1 MKFRVLVGSLLVWG
15 SLPGWAMPG
24 CSMPDCSMSD
34 CSMSGCSMSGCS
46 KLGRTMSGCSMSG
59 CSKLG
64 RTMSGCS
71 MSGRTM
77 LGRTMSGWGTLA
89 LSGARSSCASGPSLE
104 HLKKIE
110 ESPSFEHSKKIEES
124 PSLEH
129 LKKIEES
136 PSSQERKGDRKADA
150 EQLARALDYFASEK
164 FHESLVLLQP
174 LNRRYKL
181 NPRYRAYLAVCLY
194 YEWEYAEAIRLF
206 DEVLPLLQGLAPHE
220 LSLYY
225 WMDAESYFALQ
236 QYDRALPL
244 YGKMLPL
251 CRDNEKPDAYYRL
264 GFCHLF
270 AAEASGASSSEKVSG
285 SSESSGASE
294 KASGSSEK
302 ASGSSESSG
311 SSAEERKK
319 AKECFEL
326 SLEGYL
332 KYRNTPNE
340 QARIAQIRHMI
351 GGLK

>member
-1 MKFRVLVGSLLVWG
+1 
-15 SLPGWAMPG
+15 MPG
-24 CSMPDCSMSD
+24 
-34 CSMSGCSMSGCS
+34 
-46 KLGRTMSGCSMSG
+46 L
-59 CSKLG
+59 
-64 RTMSGCS
+64 
-71 MSGRTM
+71 
-77 LGRTMSGWGTLA
+77 GTLA
-89 LSGARSSCASGPSLE
+89 LSGSRSSCAFSPSLA
-104 HLKKIE
+104 
-110 ESPSFEHSKKIEES
+110 HSKKIEES
-124 PSLEH
+124 P
-129 LKKIEES
+129 IF
-136 PSSQERKGDRKADA
+136 QEKKGDRKADA
-150 EQLARALDYFASEK
+150 EQLARALDYFSSEK
-164 FHESLVLLQP
+164 FHECLVLLQP

-194 YEWEYAEAIRLF
+194 YEWEYDEAVKLF
-206 DEVLPLLQGLAPHE
+206 DEVIPLLQGVAPHE

-244 YGKMLPL
+244 YEKMLPL

-270 AAEASGASSSEKVSG
+270 AAESSGASSSEKASDSSESSEASSSEKVSG
-285 SSESSGASE
+285 SSESLEAST
-294 KASGSSEK
+294 A
-302 ASGSSESSG
+302 
-311 SSAEERKK
+311 ERKK

>member
-1 MKFRVLVGSLLVWG
+1 MKFRVLVCCLLVWG
-15 SLPGWAMPG
+15 SLPGCSMTGWAMSD
-24 CSMPDCSMSD
+24 CSKPDCSMSD
-34 CSMSGCSMSGCS
+34 CSMPG
-46 KLGRTMSGCSMSG
+46 L
-59 CSKLG
+59 
-64 RTMSGCS
+64 
-71 MSGRTM
+71 
-77 LGRTMSGWGTLA
+77 GTLA
-89 LSGARSSCASGPSLE
+89 LSGSRSSCAFSPSL
-104 HLKKIE
+104 
-110 ESPSFEHSKKIEES
+110 EHSKKIEES
-124 PSLEH
+124 PSF
-129 LKKIEES
+129 
-136 PSSQERKGDRKADA
+136 QEKKGDRNADA
-150 EQLARALDYFASEK
+150 EQLARALDYFSSEK
-164 FHESLVLLQP
+164 FHECLVLLQP

-194 YEWEYAEAIRLF
+194 YEWEYDEAVKLF
-206 DEVLPLLQGLAPHE
+206 DEVIPLLQGVAPHE

-270 AAEASGASSSEKVSG
+270 AAE
-285 SSESSGASE
+285 SSGAS
-294 KASGSSEK
+294 SSEK

-311 SSAEERKK
+311 ASNVERKK

-340 QARIAQIRHMI
+340 KARIAQIRHMV

>member
-1 MKFRVLVGSLLVWG
+1 MKFRVLVCSLLVWG
-15 SLPGWAMPG
+15 SLPGCSMPGCSKLCRTMPG
-24 CSMPDCSMSD
+24 CSMP
-34 CSMSGCSMSGCS
+34 GCS
-46 KLGRTMSGCSMSG
+46 KLCRTMSGCSMMGYS
-59 CSKLG
+59 
-64 RTMSGCS
+64 
-71 MSGRTM
+71 
-77 LGRTMSGWGTLA
+77 MSGWGTLA
-89 LSGARSSCASGPSLE
+89 LSGSRSSCASGPSLE

-110 ESPSFEHSKKIEES
+110 ESPSLEHLKKIEES
-124 PSLEH
+124 LSFEH
-129 LKKIEES
+129 SKKIEES
-136 PSSQERKGDRKADA
+136 PSSQERKSDKKADA
-150 EQLARALDYFASEK
+150 EQLARALDYFSSEK
-164 FHESLVLLQP
+164 FHECLILLQP

-206 DEVLPLLQGLAPHE
+206 DEVLPQLQGLAPHE

-244 YGKMLPL
+244 YEKMLPL
-251 CRDNEKPDAYYRL
+251 CRDNEKPDAYYRM

-294 KASGSSEK
+294 KASGSS
-302 ASGSSESSG
+302 
-311 SSAEERKK
+311 AEERKK

-332 KYRNTPNE
+332 KYRNTPKE
-340 QARIAQIRHMI
+340 KARIAQIRHMI

>member
-15 SLPGWAMPG
+15 SLLGCSMPGWAM
-24 CSMPDCSMSD
+24 
-34 CSMSGCSMSGCS
+34 SGS
-46 KLGRTMSGCSMSG
+46 
-59 CSKLG
+59 SKLG

-110 ESPSFEHSKKIEES
+110 ESPS
-124 PSLEH
+124 
-129 LKKIEES
+129 
-136 PSSQERKGDRKADA
+136 SQERKSDKKADA
-150 EQLARALDYFASEK
+150 EQLARALDYFSSEK
-164 FHESLVLLQP
+164 FHECLILLQP

-194 YEWEYAEAIRLF
+194 YEWEYDEAVKLF
-206 DEVLPLLQGLAPHE
+206 DEVIPLLQGLAPHE

-244 YGKMLPL
+244 YEKMLPL

-285 SSESSGASE
+285 SSESSGA
-294 KASGSSEK
+294 SEK

>member
-1 MKFRVLVGSLLVWG
+1 MKLRILVGSLLVWG
-15 SLPGWAMPG
+15 SLLG
-24 CSMPDCSMSD
+24 CSMPGLAMSGSSMSD
-34 CSMSGCSMSGCS
+34 CSMPGVGI
-46 KLGRTMSGCSMSG
+46 
-59 CSKLG
+59 
-64 RTMSGCS
+64 
-71 MSGRTM
+71 
-77 LGRTMSGWGTLA
+77 LA
-89 LSGARSSCASGPSLE
+89 LSGSRSFCA
-104 HLKKIE
+104 
-110 ESPSFEHSKKIEES
+110 FS

-129 LKKIEES
+129 SKKIEES
-136 PSSQERKGDRKADA
+136 PSSQERKSDKKADA

-164 FHESLVLLQP
+164 FHECLVLLQP

-206 DEVLPLLQGLAPHE
+206 DEVIPQLQGLAPHE

-244 YGKMLPL
+244 YEKMLPL
-251 CRDNEKPDAYYRL
+251 CRDNEKPDAYYRM

-270 AAEASGASSSEKVSG
+270 AEESLGAST
-285 SSESSGASE
+285 A
-294 KASGSSEK
+294 
-302 ASGSSESSG
+302 
-311 SSAEERKK
+311 ERKK

-340 QARIAQIRHMI
+340 KARIAQIRHMI

>member
-15 SLPGWAMPG
+15 SFPGCSMAGCSMPGWAMSG
-24 CSMPDCSMSD
+24 SSMSD
-34 CSMSGCSMSGCS
+34 CSMPGVGI
-46 KLGRTMSGCSMSG
+46 
-59 CSKLG
+59 
-64 RTMSGCS
+64 
-71 MSGRTM
+71 
-77 LGRTMSGWGTLA
+77 LA
-89 LSGARSSCASGPSLE
+89 LSGSRSFCA
-104 HLKKIE
+104 
-110 ESPSFEHSKKIEES
+110 FS

-129 LKKIEES
+129 SKKIEES
-136 PSSQERKGDRKADA
+136 PSSQERKSDKKADA
-150 EQLARALDYFASEK
+150 EQLARALDYFSSEK
-164 FHESLVLLQP
+164 FHECLVLLQP

-206 DEVLPLLQGLAPHE
+206 DEVIPLLQGLAPHE

-285 SSESSGASE
+285 SSESLGA
-294 KASGSSEK
+294 SEK

-340 QARIAQIRHMI
+340 KARIAQIRHMI

>member
-15 SLPGWAMPG
+15 SFPG
-24 CSMPDCSMSD
+24 CSMAGWAMSDCSKPDCSMSD
-34 CSMSGCSMSGCS
+34 CSMPGVE
-46 KLGRTMSGCSMSG
+46 
-59 CSKLG
+59 
-64 RTMSGCS
+64 
-71 MSGRTM
+71 
-77 LGRTMSGWGTLA
+77 TLA
-89 LSGARSSCASGPSLE
+89 LSGSRSSCAFSPSLA
-104 HLKKIE
+104 
-110 ESPSFEHSKKIEES
+110 HSKKIEES
-124 PSLEH
+124 PTF
-129 LKKIEES
+129 
-136 PSSQERKGDRKADA
+136 QEKKGDRKEDA

-164 FHESLVLLQP
+164 FHECLVLLQP

-206 DEVLPLLQGLAPHE
+206 DEVIPQLQGLAPHE

-244 YGKMLPL
+244 YEKMLPV
-251 CRDNEKPDAYYRL
+251 CWENEKPDAYYRL

-285 SSESSGASE
+285 SSESLGASE
-294 KASGSSEK
+294 KASGSSE
-302 ASGSSESSG
+302 SSD

-340 QARIAQIRHMI
+340 KARIAQIRHML

>member
-1 MKFRVLVGSLLVWG
+1 MKLRILVGSLLVWG
-15 SLPGWAMPG
+15 SFPG
-24 CSMPDCSMSD
+24 CSMAGWAMSDCSKPDCSKPDCSMSD
-34 CSMSGCSMSGCS
+34 CSMPGVE
-46 KLGRTMSGCSMSG
+46 
-59 CSKLG
+59 
-64 RTMSGCS
+64 
-71 MSGRTM
+71 
-77 LGRTMSGWGTLA
+77 TLA
-89 LSGARSSCASGPSLE
+89 LSGGRSFCAFSPSL
-104 HLKKIE
+104 
-110 ESPSFEHSKKIEES
+110 EHSKKIEES
-124 PSLEH
+124 ASF
-129 LKKIEES
+129 
-136 PSSQERKGDRKADA
+136 QEKKGDRMADA

-164 FHESLVLLQP
+164 FHECLVLLQP

-206 DEVLPLLQGLAPHE
+206 DEVIPLLQGLAPHE

-244 YGKMLPL
+244 YGKMLPI
-251 CRDNEKPDAYYRL
+251 CWENEKPDAYYRL

-270 AAEASGASSSEKVSG
+270 AAESSEASSSGKVSGSSESSGASEKVSG
-285 SSESSGASE
+285 SSESSGASNV
-294 KASGSSEK
+294 
-302 ASGSSESSG
+302 
-311 SSAEERKK
+311 ERKK

-340 QARIAQIRHMI
+340 KARIAQIRHMI

>member
-1 MKFRVLVGSLLVWG
+1 MKFRVLVGSLLIWG
-15 SLPGWAMPG
+15 SVPG
-24 CSMPDCSMSD
+24 CSMTGWAMSDCSKPGCSKPDCSKPDCSKPDCSKPDCSMSDCSKPDCSMSD
-34 CSMSGCSMSGCS
+34 CSMPG
-46 KLGRTMSGCSMSG
+46 L
-59 CSKLG
+59 
-64 RTMSGCS
+64 
-71 MSGRTM
+71 
-77 LGRTMSGWGTLA
+77 GTLA
-89 LSGARSSCASGPSLE
+89 LSGSRSSCAFSPSLA
-104 HLKKIE
+104 
-110 ESPSFEHSKKIEES
+110 HSKKIEES
-124 PSLEH
+124 PTF
-129 LKKIEES
+129 
-136 PSSQERKGDRKADA
+136 QEKKGDRKADA
-150 EQLARALDYFASEK
+150 EQLARALDYFSSEK
-164 FHESLVLLQP
+164 FHECLVLLQP

-194 YEWEYAEAIRLF
+194 YEWEYDEAVKLF
-206 DEVLPLLQGLAPHE
+206 DEVIPLLQGVAPHE

-251 CRDNEKPDAYYRL
+251 CRDNEKPDAYYRM

-270 AAEASGASSSEKVSG
+270 AAESSGASSSEKASGSSESSGASSSEKVSG
-285 SSESSGASE
+285 SSESLGAST
-294 KASGSSEK
+294 A
-302 ASGSSESSG
+302 
-311 SSAEERKK
+311 ERKK

>member
-1 MKFRVLVGSLLVWG
+1 MKLRILVGSLLVWG
-15 SLPGWAMPG
+15 SFPG
-24 CSMPDCSMSD
+24 CSMAGWAMSDCSKPGSSMSD
-34 CSMSGCSMSGCS
+34 CSMPGV
-46 KLGRTMSGCSMSG
+46 
-59 CSKLG
+59 
-64 RTMSGCS
+64 
-71 MSGRTM
+71 
-77 LGRTMSGWGTLA
+77 GTLA
-89 LSGARSSCASGPSLE
+89 LSWSRSSCAFSPSL
-104 HLKKIE
+104 
-110 ESPSFEHSKKIEES
+110 EHSKKIEES
-124 PSLEH
+124 PSF
-129 LKKIEES
+129 
-136 PSSQERKGDRKADA
+136 QEKKGDRKEDA

-164 FHESLVLLQP
+164 FHECLVLLQP

-206 DEVLPLLQGLAPHE
+206 DEVLPQLQGLAPHE

-244 YGKMLPL
+244 YEKMLPV
-251 CRDNEKPDAYYRL
+251 CWENEKPDAYYRL

-285 SSESSGASE
+285 SSESLGASE
-294 KASGSSEK
+294 KASGSSE
-302 ASGSSESSG
+302 SSD

-340 QARIAQIRHMI
+340 KARIAQIRHMI

>member
-1 MKFRVLVGSLLVWG
+1 MKFRVLVCSLLVWG
-15 SLPGWAMPG
+15 SLPGSSIPG
-24 CSMPDCSMSD
+24 RTIPGSSIPGRTMLSWSMP
-34 CSMSGCSMSGCS
+34 
-46 KLGRTMSGCSMSG
+46 GRTMSDRTMSDRTMPGSSMPGSSMLSRTMPSRSMSG
-59 CSKLG
+59 L
-64 RTMSGCS
+64 
-71 MSGRTM
+71 
-77 LGRTMSGWGTLA
+77 GTLA
-89 LSGARSSCASGPSLE
+89 FSGSRSSCAFSPSLL
-104 HLKKIE
+104 HSKKIE
-110 ESPSFEHSKKIEES
+110 EGPSLVHSKKIEES
-124 PSLEH
+124 LSFQE
-129 LKKIEES
+129 KKSE
-136 PSSQERKGDRKADA
+136 RKADA
-150 EQLARALDYFASEK
+150 ELLARALDYFSSEK
-164 FHESLVLLQP
+164 FHECLVLLQP

-206 DEVLPLLQGLAPHE
+206 DEVIPQLQGVAPHE

-244 YGKMLPL
+244 YEKMLPL

-270 AAEASGASSSEKVSG
+270 AAESFGAS
-285 SSESSGASE
+285 
-294 KASGSSEK
+294 SSEK

-332 KYRNTPNE
+332 KYRNTPKE
-340 QARIAQIRHMI
+340 KARIAQIRHMI

>member
-15 SLPGWAMPG
+15 SFPG
-24 CSMPDCSMSD
+24 CSMAGWAMSDCSKPDCSMSD
-34 CSMSGCSMSGCS
+34 CSMPGV
-46 KLGRTMSGCSMSG
+46 
-59 CSKLG
+59 
-64 RTMSGCS
+64 
-71 MSGRTM
+71 
-77 LGRTMSGWGTLA
+77 GTLA
-89 LSGARSSCASGPSLE
+89 LSGSRSSCAFSPSLA
-104 HLKKIE
+104 
-110 ESPSFEHSKKIEES
+110 HSKKIEES
-124 PSLEH
+124 PTF
-129 LKKIEES
+129 
-136 PSSQERKGDRKADA
+136 QEKKGDRKEDA

-164 FHESLVLLQP
+164 FHECLVLLQP

-206 DEVLPLLQGLAPHE
+206 DEVIPLLQGVAPHE

-225 WMDAESYFALQ
+225 WMDAESNFALQ

-251 CRDNEKPDAYYRL
+251 CSDNEKPDAYYRM

-270 AAEASGASSSEKVSG
+270 AAESSGASSSEKASG
-285 SSESSGASE
+285 SSESSGTS
-294 KASGSSEK
+294 SSEK

-340 QARIAQIRHMI
+340 KARIAQIRHML

>member
-15 SLPGWAMPG
+15 SLPGWAVPG
-24 CSMPDCSMSD
+24 WAMSDCSMSD
-34 CSMSGCSMSGCS
+34 CSKPDCSMPG
-46 KLGRTMSGCSMSG
+46 L
-59 CSKLG
+59 
-64 RTMSGCS
+64 
-71 MSGRTM
+71 
-77 LGRTMSGWGTLA
+77 GTLA
-89 LSGARSSCASGPSLE
+89 LSGARSSCAFSPSLA
-104 HLKKIE
+104 
-110 ESPSFEHSKKIEES
+110 HSKKIEES
-124 PSLEH
+124 PTF
-129 LKKIEES
+129 
-136 PSSQERKGDRKADA
+136 QEKKGDRKADA

-164 FHESLVLLQP
+164 FHECLVLLQP

-194 YEWEYAEAIRLF
+194 YEWEYDEAVKLF
-206 DEVLPLLQGLAPHE
+206 DEVIPLLQGVAPHE

-244 YGKMLPL
+244 YEKMLPL
-251 CRDNEKPDAYYRL
+251 CRDNEKPDAYYRM

-270 AAEASGASSSEKVSG
+270 AAESLGASSSEKVSG
-285 SSESSGASE
+285 SSESSG
-294 KASGSSEK
+294 
-302 ASGSSESSG
+302 
-311 SSAEERKK
+311 SSAAERKK

>member
-24 CSMPDCSMSD
+24 WAMSDCSMSDCSKPGWAMSDCSKPDCSMSD
-34 CSMSGCSMSGCS
+34 CSKPDCSMPG
-46 KLGRTMSGCSMSG
+46 L
-59 CSKLG
+59 
-64 RTMSGCS
+64 
-71 MSGRTM
+71 
-77 LGRTMSGWGTLA
+77 GTLA
-89 LSGARSSCASGPSLE
+89 LSGSRSSCAFSPSLA
-104 HLKKIE
+104 
-110 ESPSFEHSKKIEES
+110 HSKKIEES
-124 PSLEH
+124 PTF
-129 LKKIEES
+129 
-136 PSSQERKGDRKADA
+136 QEKKGDRKADA
-150 EQLARALDYFASEK
+150 EQLARALDYFSSEK
-164 FHESLVLLQP
+164 FHECLMLLQP

-194 YEWEYAEAIRLF
+194 YEWEYDEAVKLF
-206 DEVLPLLQGLAPHE
+206 DEVIPLLQGVAPHE

-244 YGKMLPL
+244 YEKMLPL
-251 CRDNEKPDAYYRL
+251 CRDNEKPDAYYRM

-270 AAEASGASSSEKVSG
+270 AAE
-285 SSESSGASE
+285 SSGAS
-294 KASGSSEK
+294 SSEK

-311 SSAEERKK
+311 SSAAERKK

-332 KYRNTPNE
+332 KYRNTPKE
-340 QARIAQIRHMI
+340 KARIAQIRHMI

>member
-24 CSMPDCSMSD
+24 WAMSDCSMSDCSKPDCSMSD
-34 CSMSGCSMSGCS
+34 CSMSDCSMPG
-46 KLGRTMSGCSMSG
+46 L
-59 CSKLG
+59 
-64 RTMSGCS
+64 
-71 MSGRTM
+71 
-77 LGRTMSGWGTLA
+77 GTLA
-89 LSGARSSCASGPSLE
+89 LSGSRSSCAFSPSLA
-104 HLKKIE
+104 
-110 ESPSFEHSKKIEES
+110 HSKKIEES
-124 PSLEH
+124 PSF
-129 LKKIEES
+129 
-136 PSSQERKGDRKADA
+136 QEKKGDRKADA
-150 EQLARALDYFASEK
+150 EQLARALDYFSSEK
-164 FHESLVLLQP
+164 FHECLVLLQP

-194 YEWEYAEAIRLF
+194 YEWEYDEAVKLF
-206 DEVLPLLQGLAPHE
+206 DEVIPLLQGVAPHE

-244 YGKMLPL
+244 YEKMLPL

-270 AAEASGASSSEKVSG
+270 AAESSGASSSEKV
-285 SSESSGASE
+285 
-294 KASGSSEK
+294 
-302 ASGSSESSG
+302 SGSSESSG

-340 QARIAQIRHMI
+340 KARIAQIRHMI

>member
-15 SLPGWAMPG
+15 SFPG
-24 CSMPDCSMSD
+24 CSMAGWAMSDSSKPDCSMSD
-34 CSMSGCSMSGCS
+34 CSMPGVE
-46 KLGRTMSGCSMSG
+46 
-59 CSKLG
+59 
-64 RTMSGCS
+64 
-71 MSGRTM
+71 
-77 LGRTMSGWGTLA
+77 TLA
-89 LSGARSSCASGPSLE
+89 LSGGRSFCAFSPSL
-104 HLKKIE
+104 
-110 ESPSFEHSKKIEES
+110 EHSKKIEES
-124 PSLEH
+124 ASFQV
-129 LKKIEES
+129 K
-136 PSSQERKGDRKADA
+136 KGDRKADA

-164 FHESLVLLQP
+164 FHECLVLLQP

-206 DEVLPLLQGLAPHE
+206 DEVLPQLKGLAPHE

-225 WMDAESYFALQ
+225 WMDAESNFALQ
-236 QYDRALPL
+236 QYDRALPF
-244 YGKMLPL
+244 YEKMLPV
-251 CRDNEKPDAYYRL
+251 CWENEKPDAYYRM

-270 AAEASGASSSEKVSG
+270 AAESSEASEKV
-285 SSESSGASE
+285 
-294 KASGSSEK
+294 
-302 ASGSSESSG
+302 SGSSESSG

-340 QARIAQIRHMI
+340 KARIAQIRHMI

>member
-24 CSMPDCSMSD
+24 WAMSDCSMSDCSKPDCSMSD
-34 CSMSGCSMSGCS
+34 CSMSDCSMPGV
-46 KLGRTMSGCSMSG
+46 
-59 CSKLG
+59 
-64 RTMSGCS
+64 
-71 MSGRTM
+71 
-77 LGRTMSGWGTLA
+77 GTLA
-89 LSGARSSCASGPSLE
+89 LSGSRSSCAFSPSLA
-104 HLKKIE
+104 
-110 ESPSFEHSKKIEES
+110 HSKKIEES
-124 PSLEH
+124 PSF
-129 LKKIEES
+129 
-136 PSSQERKGDRKADA
+136 QEKKGDRKADA
-150 EQLARALDYFASEK
+150 EQLARALDYFSSEK
-164 FHESLVLLQP
+164 FHECLMLLQP

-206 DEVLPLLQGLAPHE
+206 DEVLPQLQGLAPHE

-244 YGKMLPL
+244 YEKMLPI
-251 CRDNEKPDAYYRL
+251 CWENEKPDAYYRM

-270 AAEASGASSSEKVSG
+270 AAEASGASEKVSG
-285 SSESSGASE
+285 SSESSGAS
-294 KASGSSEK
+294 SSEK

-340 QARIAQIRHMI
+340 KARIAQIRHML

>member
-1 MKFRVLVGSLLVWG
+1 MKFRVLVGSLLIWG
-15 SLPGWAMPG
+15 SLPGWT
-24 CSMPDCSMSD
+24 
-34 CSMSGCSMSGCS
+34 MSGCS
-46 KLGRTMSGCSMSG
+46 KLGRTMPGCSMP
-59 CSKLG
+59 
-64 RTMSGCS
+64 GCS
-71 MSGRTM
+71 MMGYS
-77 LGRTMSGWGTLA
+77 MSGWGTLA
-89 LSGARSSCASGPSLE
+89 LSGSRSSCASGPSLE
-104 HLKKIE
+104 HSKKIE
-110 ESPSFEHSKKIEES
+110 ESPSFEH
-124 PSLEH
+124 

-136 PSSQERKGDRKADA
+136 PTFQEKKGDRKADA
-150 EQLARALDYFASEK
+150 EQLARALDYFSSEK
-164 FHESLVLLQP
+164 FHECLVLLQP

-194 YEWEYAEAIRLF
+194 YEWEYDEAVKLF
-206 DEVLPLLQGLAPHE
+206 DEVIPQLQGVAPHE

-244 YGKMLPL
+244 YEKMLPL

-270 AAEASGASSSEKVSG
+270 AAESSGASSSEKALGSSESSEASSSEKVSGSSESLGASSSEKVSG
-285 SSESSGASE
+285 SSESLGAST
-294 KASGSSEK
+294 A
-302 ASGSSESSG
+302 
-311 SSAEERKK
+311 ERKK

>member
-1 MKFRVLVGSLLVWG
+1 MKFRILVGSLLVWG

-24 CSMPDCSMSD
+24 
-34 CSMSGCSMSGCS
+34 
-46 KLGRTMSGCSMSG
+46 
-59 CSKLG
+59 
-64 RTMSGCS
+64 
-71 MSGRTM
+71 
-77 LGRTMSGWGTLA
+77 WGALA
-89 LSGARSSCASGPSLE
+89 LSGGRSFCAFSPSLNRSE
-104 HLKKIE
+104 KIE
-110 ESPSFEHSKKIEES
+110 ESASF
-124 PSLEH
+124 
-129 LKKIEES
+129 
-136 PSSQERKGDRKADA
+136 QEKKGDRKADA

-164 FHESLVLLQP
+164 FHECLVLLQP

-206 DEVLPLLQGLAPHE
+206 DEVLPLLQGVAPHE

-270 AAEASGASSSEKVSG
+270 AAE
-285 SSESSGASE
+285 SSGAS
-294 KASGSSEK
+294 SSEK

-340 QARIAQIRHMI
+340 KARIAQIRHMI

>member
-15 SLPGWAMPG
+15 SFPG
-24 CSMPDCSMSD
+24 CSMAGWAMSD
-34 CSMSGCSMSGCS
+34 CSMSGSSMSDCSMPGV
-46 KLGRTMSGCSMSG
+46 GI
-59 CSKLG
+59 
-64 RTMSGCS
+64 
-71 MSGRTM
+71 
-77 LGRTMSGWGTLA
+77 LA
-89 LSGARSSCASGPSLE
+89 LSGSRTSCAFSPSLA
-104 HLKKIE
+104 
-110 ESPSFEHSKKIEES
+110 HSKKIEES
-124 PSLEH
+124 PTF
-129 LKKIEES
+129 
-136 PSSQERKGDRKADA
+136 QEKKGDRKADA
-150 EQLARALDYFASEK
+150 EFLARALDYFASEK
-164 FHESLVLLQP
+164 FHECLVLLQP

-206 DEVLPLLQGLAPHE
+206 DEVLPQLQGLAPHE

-244 YGKMLPL
+244 YEKMLPL

-270 AAEASGASSSEKVSG
+270 AAESFGAS
-285 SSESSGASE
+285 
-294 KASGSSEK
+294 SSEK

>member
-1 MKFRVLVGSLLVWG
+1 MKFRVLVGSLFVWG
-15 SLPGWAMPG
+15 SLPG
-24 CSMPDCSMSD
+24 CSMTGWVMSDCSKPDCSKPDCSMSD
-34 CSMSGCSMSGCS
+34 CSMPG
-46 KLGRTMSGCSMSG
+46 L
-59 CSKLG
+59 
-64 RTMSGCS
+64 
-71 MSGRTM
+71 
-77 LGRTMSGWGTLA
+77 GTLA
-89 LSGARSSCASGPSLE
+89 LSGSRSSCAFSPSLA
-104 HLKKIE
+104 
-110 ESPSFEHSKKIEES
+110 HSKKIEES
-124 PSLEH
+124 PTF
-129 LKKIEES
+129 
-136 PSSQERKGDRKADA
+136 QEKKGDRKADA

-164 FHESLVLLQP
+164 FHECLVLLQP

-194 YEWEYAEAIRLF
+194 YEWEYDEAVKLF
-206 DEVLPLLQGLAPHE
+206 DEVLPLLQGVAPHE

-244 YGKMLPL
+244 YEKMLPL

-270 AAEASGASSSEKVSG
+270 AAESSGASSSEKASGSSESSEASSSEKVSG
-285 SSESSGASE
+285 SSESSG
-294 KASGSSEK
+294 
-302 ASGSSESSG
+302 
-311 SSAEERKK
+311 SSAAERKK

>member
-15 SLPGWAMPG
+15 SLPGRTMPG
-24 CSMPDCSMSD
+24 CS
-34 CSMSGCSMSGCS
+34 
-46 KLGRTMSGCSMSG
+46 MSGCSMSG

-77 LGRTMSGWGTLA
+77 LGRTMPGWGTLA
-89 LSGARSSCASGPSLE
+89 LSGSRSSCASGPSL
-104 HLKKIE
+104 
-110 ESPSFEHSKKIEES
+110 EHSKKIEES

-129 LKKIEES
+129 SKKIEESPSLEHSKKIEESLSFEHSKKIEES
-136 PSSQERKGDRKADA
+136 PSSQERKSDKKADA
-150 EQLARALDYFASEK
+150 EQLARALDYFSSEK
-164 FHESLVLLQP
+164 FHECLILLQP

-206 DEVLPLLQGLAPHE
+206 DEVIPLLQGLAPHE

-244 YGKMLPL
+244 YEKMLPL
-251 CRDNEKPDAYYRL
+251 CRDNEKPDAYYRM

-270 AAEASGASSSEKVSG
+270 
-285 SSESSGASE
+285 
-294 KASGSSEK
+294 
-302 ASGSSESSG
+302 
-311 SSAEERKK
+311 AEERKK

-332 KYRNTPNE
+332 KYRNTPKE
-340 QARIAQIRHMI
+340 KARIAQIRHMI

>member
-1 MKFRVLVGSLLVWG
+1 MKLRVLVGSLLVWG
-15 SLPGWAMPG
+15 SFPGLSMPG
-24 CSMPDCSMSD
+24 SSMPGS
-34 CSMSGCSMSGCS
+34 
-46 KLGRTMSGCSMSG
+46 
-59 CSKLG
+59 
-64 RTMSGCS
+64 S

-77 LGRTMSGWGTLA
+77 QSLGTLA
-89 LSGARSSCASGPSLE
+89 LSGSKSSCA
-104 HLKKIE
+104 
-110 ESPSFEHSKKIEES
+110 FS

-129 LKKIEES
+129 SKKIEES
-136 PSSQERKGDRKADA
+136 PSSQERKSDKKADA

-164 FHESLVLLQP
+164 FHECLVLLQP

-194 YEWEYAEAIRLF
+194 YEWEYAEAIRLV
-206 DEVLPLLQGLAPHE
+206 DEVIPLMQGFAPHE

-251 CRDNEKPDAYYRL
+251 CRDNEKPDAYYRM

-270 AAEASGASSSEKVSG
+270 
-285 SSESSGASE
+285 
-294 KASGSSEK
+294 
-302 ASGSSESSG
+302 
-311 SSAEERKK
+311 AEERKK

-332 KYRNTPNE
+332 KYRNTPKDK
-340 QARIAQIRHMI
+340 ARIAQIRHMI

>member
-1 MKFRVLVGSLLVWG
+1 MKFRILVGSLLVWG

-24 CSMPDCSMSD
+24 I
-34 CSMSGCSMSGCS
+34 GA
-46 KLGRTMSGCSMSG
+46 
-59 CSKLG
+59 
-64 RTMSGCS
+64 
-71 MSGRTM
+71 
-77 LGRTMSGWGTLA
+77 LA
-89 LSGARSSCASGPSLE
+89 LSGGRSFCA
-104 HLKKIE
+104 
-110 ESPSFEHSKKIEES
+110 FS
-124 PSLEH
+124 PSLNRSETAAESASFQE
-129 LKKIEES
+129 KK
-136 PSSQERKGDRKADA
+136 RDRKEDA

-164 FHESLVLLQP
+164 FHECLVLLQP

-206 DEVLPLLQGLAPHE
+206 DEVIPLLQGLAPHE

-244 YGKMLPL
+244 YEKMLPL

-270 AAEASGASSSEKVSG
+270 AAE
-285 SSESSGASE
+285 SSGAS
-294 KASGSSEK
+294 SSEK

-340 QARIAQIRHMI
+340 KARIAQIRHMI

>member
-24 CSMPDCSMSD
+24 WAMSDCSMSDCSKPDCSMSD
-34 CSMSGCSMSGCS
+34 CSKPDCSMSDCS
-46 KLGRTMSGCSMSG
+46 KPDCSMPG
-59 CSKLG
+59 L
-64 RTMSGCS
+64 
-71 MSGRTM
+71 
-77 LGRTMSGWGTLA
+77 GTLA
-89 LSGARSSCASGPSLE
+89 LSGSRSSCAFSPSLA
-104 HLKKIE
+104 
-110 ESPSFEHSKKIEES
+110 HSKKIEES
-124 PSLEH
+124 PSF
-129 LKKIEES
+129 
-136 PSSQERKGDRKADA
+136 QEKKGDRKADA
-150 EQLARALDYFASEK
+150 EQLARALDYFSSEK
-164 FHESLVLLQP
+164 FHECLVLLQP

-194 YEWEYAEAIRLF
+194 YEWEYDEAVKLF
-206 DEVLPLLQGLAPHE
+206 DEVIPLLQGVAPHE

-244 YGKMLPL
+244 YEKMLPL

-270 AAEASGASSSEKVSG
+270 AAESSGASSSEKVSG
-285 SSESSGASE
+285 SSESSEA
-294 KASGSSEK
+294 SEK

-340 QARIAQIRHMI
+340 KARIAQIRHML

>member
-15 SLPGWAMPG
+15 SLPG
-24 CSMPDCSMSD
+24 CSMP
-34 CSMSGCSMSGCS
+34 GCS
-46 KLGRTMSGCSMSG
+46 KLGRTMSGCSMMGYS
-59 CSKLG
+59 
-64 RTMSGCS
+64 
-71 MSGRTM
+71 
-77 LGRTMSGWGTLA
+77 MSGWGTLA
-89 LSGARSSCASGPSLE
+89 LSGSRSSCASGPSLE

-110 ESPSFEHSKKIEES
+110 ESPSLEHSKKIEES
-124 PSLEH
+124 PSFEH

-136 PSSQERKGDRKADA
+136 PSSQERKSDKKADA
-150 EQLARALDYFASEK
+150 EQLARALDYFSSEK
-164 FHESLVLLQP
+164 FHECLVLLQP

-194 YEWEYAEAIRLF
+194 YEWEYDEAVKLF
-206 DEVLPLLQGLAPHE
+206 DEVIPLLQGVAPHE

-251 CRDNEKPDAYYRL
+251 CRDNEKPDAYYRM

-285 SSESSGASE
+285 SSESSGA
-294 KASGSSEK
+294 SEK

-340 QARIAQIRHMI
+340 KARIAQIRHMI

>member
-1 MKFRVLVGSLLVWG
+1 MKFRVLVCSLLVWG
-15 SLPGWAMPG
+15 SLP
-24 CSMPDCSMSD
+24 
-34 CSMSGCSMSGCS
+34 
-46 KLGRTMSGCSMSG
+46 GCSMSG

-129 LKKIEES
+129 SKKIEESLSFEHSKKIEES
-136 PSSQERKGDRKADA
+136 PSSQERKRDRKADA
-150 EQLARALDYFASEK
+150 ELLARALDYFASEK
-164 FHESLVLLQP
+164 FHECLVLLQP

-194 YEWEYAEAIRLF
+194 YEWEYDEAVKLF
-206 DEVLPLLQGLAPHE
+206 DEVIPQLQGVAPHE

-251 CRDNEKPDAYYRL
+251 CRDNEKPDAYYRM

-270 AAEASGASSSEKVSG
+270 AAEASGASSSEK
-285 SSESSGASE
+285 
-294 KASGSSEK
+294 ASGSS
-302 ASGSSESSG
+302 A
-311 SSAEERKK
+311 AERKK

-340 QARIAQIRHMI
+340 KARIAQIRHMI

>member
-1 MKFRVLVGSLLVWG
+1 MKFRILVGSLLVWG
-15 SLPGWAMPG
+15 SFPG
-24 CSMPDCSMSD
+24 CSMAGWAMSDCSKPDCSMSD
-34 CSMSGCSMSGCS
+34 CSMPGVE
-46 KLGRTMSGCSMSG
+46 
-59 CSKLG
+59 
-64 RTMSGCS
+64 
-71 MSGRTM
+71 
-77 LGRTMSGWGTLA
+77 TLA
-89 LSGARSSCASGPSLE
+89 LSGGKSFCAFSPSLNRSE
-104 HLKKIE
+104 KIE
-110 ESPSFEHSKKIEES
+110 ESASFQVK
-124 PSLEH
+124 
-129 LKKIEES
+129 
-136 PSSQERKGDRKADA
+136 KGDRKEDA
-150 EQLARALDYFASEK
+150 ELLARALDYFASEK
-164 FHESLVLLQP
+164 FHECLVLLQP

-206 DEVLPLLQGLAPHE
+206 DEVIPLLQGVAPHE

-244 YGKMLPL
+244 YEKMLPL
-251 CRDNEKPDAYYRL
+251 CRDNEKPDAYYRM

-270 AAEASGASSSEKVSG
+270 
-285 SSESSGASE
+285 
-294 KASGSSEK
+294 
-302 ASGSSESSG
+302 
-311 SSAEERKK
+311 AEERKK

>member
-1 MKFRVLVGSLLVWG
+1 MKLRILVGSLLVWG
-15 SLPGWAMPG
+15 SLPGLSMPG
-24 CSMPDCSMSD
+24 SS
-34 CSMSGCSMSGCS
+34 
-46 KLGRTMSGCSMSG
+46 
-59 CSKLG
+59 
-64 RTMSGCS
+64 
-71 MSGRTM
+71 M
-77 LGRTMSGWGTLA
+77 LGRTMQSLGILA
-89 LSGARSSCASGPSLE
+89 LSGSRSSCA
-104 HLKKIE
+104 
-110 ESPSFEHSKKIEES
+110 FS

-129 LKKIEES
+129 SEKIEES
-136 PSSQERKGDRKADA
+136 ASFQEKKGDRKEDA

-164 FHESLVLLQP
+164 FHECLVLLQP

-206 DEVLPLLQGLAPHE
+206 DEVLPQLQGLAPHE

-225 WMDAESYFALQ
+225 WMGAESNFALQ

-244 YGKMLPL
+244 YEKMLPI
-251 CRDNEKPDAYYRL
+251 CWENEKPDAYYRL

-270 AAEASGASSSEKVSG
+270 AAESSGASSGKFSGSSESSEASEKVSG
-285 SSESSGASE
+285 SSESSGAS
-294 KASGSSEK
+294 SSEK
-302 ASGSSESSG
+302 ASGSSESSD

-340 QARIAQIRHMI
+340 KARIAQIRHML

>member
-1 MKFRVLVGSLLVWG
+1 MKLRALAGSLLVWG
-15 SLPGWAMPG
+15 SFPGLSKPGSSMPG
-24 CSMPDCSMSD
+24 S
-34 CSMSGCSMSGCS
+34 
-46 KLGRTMSGCSMSG
+46 
-59 CSKLG
+59 
-64 RTMSGCS
+64 S

-77 LGRTMSGWGTLA
+77 QSLGTLA
-89 LSGARSSCASGPSLE
+89 LSGSKSSCA
-104 HLKKIE
+104 
-110 ESPSFEHSKKIEES
+110 FS

-129 LKKIEES
+129 SKKIEES
-136 PSSQERKGDRKADA
+136 PSSQERKSDKKADA

-164 FHESLVLLQP
+164 FHECLVLLQP

-206 DEVLPLLQGLAPHE
+206 DEVIPLLQGLAPHE

-251 CRDNEKPDAYYRL
+251 CRDNEKPDAYYRM

-270 AAEASGASSSEKVSG
+270 
-285 SSESSGASE
+285 
-294 KASGSSEK
+294 
-302 ASGSSESSG
+302 
-311 SSAEERKK
+311 AEERKK

-332 KYRNTPNE
+332 KYRNTPKE
-340 QARIAQIRHMI
+340 KARIAQIRHMI